1 MALWS
6 GLLKKFGGSLGEE
19 YYITLTNA
27 ICCTFKQLAAMPLST
42 KRILWQSYLFYTV
55 FLILTLSACQKPQV
69 AFLCYVLNKNGT
81 CNVKYIA
88 LSWLKTLHGYPNAIY
103 KNLGTSVHADLMVW
117 GEINLLNKG
126 GLKMNL
132 AFLISF
138 MTFHFYLNL
147 AFHTNIFTIRI
158 VIVIYFNLKKNID

>member
-1 MALWS
+1 MMLPNLDTSFNRYILIFFSSLSDKICAILNLVVGNENLNVHWQRKAQKVDIQVKCWAP
-6 GLLKKFGGSLGEE
+6 LKIENSK
-19 YYITLTNA
+19 
-27 ICCTFKQLAAMPLST
+27 
-42 KRILWQSYLFYTV
+42 
-55 FLILTLSACQKPQV
+55 
-69 AFLCYVLNKNGT
+69 
-81 CNVKYIA
+81 

-103 KNLGTSVHADLMVW
+103 ENLGTSVHADLMVW

-158 VIVIYFNLKKNID
+158 VIVIYFNLKKKYWLD

>member
-1 MALWS
+1 M
-6 GLLKKFGGSLGEE
+6 K
-19 YYITLTNA
+19 I
-27 ICCTFKQLAAMPLST
+27 
-42 KRILWQSYLFYTV
+42 SYFPQNLIFYV
-55 FLILTLSACQKPQV
+55 PVHLVYEFL
-69 AFLCYVLNKNGT
+69 
-81 CNVKYIA
+81 VKYENFSKIRKFCWSMKFSHFTENGILKYIYIYI

-103 KNLGTSVHADLMVW
+103 ENLGTSVHADLMVW

-147 AFHTNIFTIRI
+147 AFHANIFTIRI
-158 VIVIYFNLKKNID
+158 EIVIYFNLKKYID

>member
-1 MALWS
+1 MAPIRVLQD
-6 GLLKKFGGSLGEE
+6 
-19 YYITLTNA
+19 
-27 ICCTFKQLAAMPLST
+27 TFK
-42 KRILWQSYLFYTV
+42 
-55 FLILTLSACQKPQV
+55 
-69 AFLCYVLNKNGT
+69 
-81 CNVKYIA
+81 NVSRYR

-103 KNLGTSVHADLMVW
+103 ENLKTSVHADLMVW

-147 AFHTNIFTIRI
+147 DFHTNIFTIRI
-158 VIVIYFNLKKNID
+158 VIVIYFNFFKKNID

>member
-1 MALWS
+1 M
-6 GLLKKFGGSLGEE
+6 
-19 YYITLTNA
+19 YIVN
-27 ICCTFKQLAAMPLST
+27 I
-42 KRILWQSYLFYTV
+42 
-55 FLILTLSACQKPQV
+55 
-69 AFLCYVLNKNGT
+69 
-81 CNVKYIA
+81 

-103 KNLGTSVHADLMVW
+103 ENLGTSVHADLMVW

-147 AFHTNIFTIRI
+147 ALHTNIFTIRI
-158 VIVIYFNLKKNID
+158 VIVIYFNFFKKKILIRLALYPYSNLFGSSQPAQMDHFQNQALHCLFF

>member
-1 MALWS
+1 MFYFFLNLA
-6 GLLKKFGGSLGEE
+6 FH
-19 YYITLTNA
+19 A
-27 ICCTFKQLAAMPLST
+27 HICPIRT
-42 KRILWQSYLFYTV
+42 
-55 FLILTLSACQKPQV
+55 LILL
-69 AFLCYVLNKNGT
+69 
-81 CNVKYIA
+81 

-103 KNLGTSVHADLMVW
+103 KNLETSVHADLMVW

-158 VIVIYFNLKKNID
+158 VIVIYFNFF

>member
-1 MALWS
+1 MLNFTGDFCWIYPFSQNSRRRINRVLLQCSSFQNNPRADVEDGDQKKCFLWHQ
-6 GLLKKFGGSLGEE
+6 GSLRV
-19 YYITLTNA
+19 
-27 ICCTFKQLAAMPLST
+27 LSC
-42 KRILWQSYLFYTV
+42 
-55 FLILTLSACQKPQV
+55 LTL
-69 AFLCYVLNKNGT
+69 L
-81 CNVKYIA
+81 

-103 KNLGTSVHADLMVW
+103 ENLGTSVHADLMVW

-158 VIVIYFNLKKNID
+158 VIVIYFNFFKKKNID